1 MKIGISSWAFAWSI
15 GVPGYPKPSK
25 PLDFEGLLRR
35 TKELGLHLLQVA
47 DNFPL
52 DKFEDSTLRSMAS
65 KAKEMGIEIEVGTS
79 GISHKNLLKYLEL
92 AKLFDSRI
100 VRTVIRP
107 EEIKA
112 GLSSVIENI
121 RSVLPRFIE
130 EDVHLIIENYEQVRA
145 DQLLRIFK
153 TFNSEYLGLCLDT
166 TNSIGAVE
174 PIDEITM
181 KLLPYIQELHLKDY
195 QVYRFNHKFGIVVI
209 GAPLGE
215 GKLDLDW
222 ILNTLINAGK
232 DINIILEQW
241 LPFTRSLEETL
252 QLEAEWIW
260 KSLTVLREKLKSLS
274 KNVI

>member
-1 MKIGISSWAFAWSI
+1 MKIGLSSWTFAWSI

-25 PLDFEGLLRR
+25 PLNFEGLLRR
-35 TKELGLHLLQVA
+35 TKELGVHLLQVA

-52 DKFEDSTLRSMAS
+52 DRFDDSTLRSMAS
-65 KAKEMGIEIEVGTS
+65 KAKEMGIEIEVGTWGVS
-79 GISHKNLLKYLEL
+79 PKSLLRYLEL
-92 AKLFDSRI
+92 AKLFDSKV

-107 EEIKA
+107 EEIGV
-112 GLSSVIENI
+112 GLDSVIENI
-121 RSVLPRFIE
+121 RSALPKFVE
-130 EDVHLIIENYEQVRA
+130 EDVHLIIENYEQVST
-145 DQLLRIFK
+145 DQLLKIFK
-153 TFNSEYLGLCLDT
+153 TFDSDHLGLCLDT

-174 PIDEITM
+174 PMEEITM
-181 KLLPYIQELHLKDY
+181 KLLPYVQELHLKDY
-195 QVYRFNHKFGIVVI
+195 QIHRFDHKFGMVVV

-222 ILNTLINAGK
+222 ILNTLVNAGK

-260 KSLTVLREKLKSLS
+260 KSLIVLKEKLKSLG
-274 KNVI
+274 KDVI